1 MHHSAEWVNTVKR
14 AITLFINIKQ
24 VEITQDTIA
33 TIVRNSDMTSLM
45 QSEAQEIG
53 KKAIQRYPSSETDIA
68 DYIKVEFD
76 KKYGPDWHCIVGQK
90 YGSSIAPQDGSFI
103 YFSHGKFSVLLFK

>member
-45 QSEAQEIG
+45 QNDAQEIG
-53 KKAIQRYPSSETDIA
+53 KKAI
-68 DYIKVEFD
+68 
-76 KKYGPDWHCIVGQK
+76 
-90 YGSSIAPQDGSFI
+90 
-103 YFSHGKFSVLLFK
+103 